1 MSSNRVEQL
10 QAEVSYYRDRTSLLR
25 AKLYRGGLGTSARLE
40 ELERELARAEQRL
53 RTERVRA
60 RDEVRRGQGTS
71 PRIRSDGDAATQSVC
86 SPQSSAPAPRSKP
99 VTHAPRLVAQMRRW
113 WHTSFR

>member
-53 RTERVRA
+53 RTARVRA
-60 RDEVRRGQGTS
+60 RDDLRTEQGIS
-71 PRIRSDGDAATQSVC
+71 PRIPPDGAAATQSVC
-86 SPQSSAPAPRSKP
+86 SPEQRG
-99 VTHAPRLVAQMRRW
+99 
-113 WHTSFR
+113 